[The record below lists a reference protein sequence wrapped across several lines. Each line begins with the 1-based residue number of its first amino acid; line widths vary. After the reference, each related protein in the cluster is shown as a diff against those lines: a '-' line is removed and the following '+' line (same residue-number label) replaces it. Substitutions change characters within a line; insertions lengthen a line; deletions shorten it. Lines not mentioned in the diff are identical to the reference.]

1 MKKVLVIGGPTAVG
15 KTALSIELAKK
26 FNGEIISGD
35 SMQVYK
41 KLDIGTAKITPSEME
56 NIPHYLIDIK
66 EIEENYSA
74 YDFQKEG
81 RQLIDQISQRGHL
94 PIIAGGTGLYIQTL
108 LYDFQLGSTSKPKID
123 RKDYYQKLLDNEG
136 SQYLWN
142 ELYLRDQ
149 SLANSIHPNNK
160 QRIIR
165 ALEIL
170 DNGGQLQQSEKPKS
184 LYDSKIIAL
193 NTEREL
199 LYQRINQRV
208 DLMIEKGLVEEAK
221 MVFDKG
227 DVQGAK
233 AIGYKELFPY
243 FLGEE
248 SLDTCIEELK
258 KQSRRYAKRQITW
271 FNNRLNVEWYDLILN
286 DHAKDNVF
294 VEVER
299 WLNE

>member
-227 DVQGAK
+227 DVQGVK